1 MISFVNLFTS
11 ILHIDI
17 LFSILVYLLASLLI
31 CVVEIIIQ
39 DLKNLNYLIQPSLLL
54 VDLFS
59 DLLGHYLL
67 ALSPCISVENNLV
80 CFKFHIDMI
89 YIYIG
94 DAQELCQCCL
104 IVINNMCFTYVI

>member
-1 MISFVNLFTS
+1 MIPVINLFPS

-17 LFSILVYLLASLLI
+17 LFSILIYLLASLLI

-39 DLKNLNYLIQPSLLL
+39 DFKNLNYLIQPSLLL

-59 DLLGHYLL
+59 GLLGHYLL

-89 YIYIG
+89 YTYIG
-94 DAQELCQCCL
+94 DAQELCQCCF